1 MKDIKGLNEEEKRI
15 LEISVRLMDFTHS
28 YGTIDDITYL
38 LHKDKGDD
46 NMLDTIIKNE
56 RKQARK
62 EGKLEGRIEGKSE
75 GRKEGWIEG
84 ISEGREE
91 GWSEGMS
98 EGWIKGKNEGRLEGW
113 NEGKDEGKLDSAK
126 KIARN
131 MLKKGFD
138 IELIMTLTELS
149 KEQINSLL

>member
-75 GRKEGWIEG
+75 GRKEGLLEG
-84 ISEGREE
+84 EN
-91 GWSEGMS
+91 
-98 EGWIKGKNEGRLEGW
+98 KGQFEGRLE
-113 NEGKDEGKLDSAK
+113 SAK

-131 MLKKGFD
+131 MLEKGFD
-138 IELIMTLTELS
+138 MELIMTLTELS